1 LQRRLIENKLRAL
14 KNDEKN
20 NKNSENG
27 TKEEL
32 DPTKKKM
39 YRAQQPLIMA
49 TPQPYMTRNP
59 FQLIPQPTLIA
70 QTNQTP
76 YVVRDQRFLAPIA
89 PVIQYVVPTEKK
101 KKPIPEPTIVK
112 VFEKKEEPHHPKY
125 YEPYYK
131 YFDGVTIILT

>member
-1 LQRRLIENKLRAL
+1 
-14 KNDEKN
+14 
-20 NKNSENG
+20 
-27 TKEEL
+27 
-32 DPTKKKM
+32 M

-49 TPQPYMTRNP
+49 TPQPYMTRNQ
-59 FQLIPQPTLIA
+59 FQIIPQPTLIA
-70 QTNQTP
+70 QANQAP

-101 KKPIPEPTIVK
+101 KKPIPEPTVVK